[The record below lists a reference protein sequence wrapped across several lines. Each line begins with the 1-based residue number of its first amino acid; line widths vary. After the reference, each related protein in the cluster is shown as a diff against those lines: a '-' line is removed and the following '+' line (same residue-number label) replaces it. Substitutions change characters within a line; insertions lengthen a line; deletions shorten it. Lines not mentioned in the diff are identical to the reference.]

1 MDYKIIELYNVK
13 KYEMTGKS
21 WTITYHSFNK
31 IEESCSK
38 YFILE
43 KNESHNAFAHFFYE
57 CGPHVKVY
65 LELKKTIP
73 DLKLHLLEKKGFK
86 LLILSYLGVKEEDI
100 YYEMD
105 SSNRCY
111 LINKI
116 IDTEHYKIDT
126 EFHNN
131 VLEQYQYNFLPN
143 QSIEKTIPIL
153 ILPRQRKENYVG
165 NNRVYYTEQIENA
178 ILEIDPRNK
187 VLHTDTITDL
197 KEQIEI
203 IQKAY
208 IIIVSDGSPALVN
221 SLFAINS
228 HIIILGNILLVEQV
242 PNMPFFA
249 KIMELNSLH
258 NLSITSIPDYPIH
271 SNMFDID
278 MVKRHIN
285 DIMEMQI
292 NTRNL

>member
-38 YFILE
+38 YFIIE
-43 KNESHNAFAHFFYE
+43 KNDSHNAFAHFFYE
-57 CGPHVKVY
+57 CGSQVKVY
-65 LELKKTIP
+65 SELKRAIP
-73 DLKLHLLEKKGFK
+73 DLKFHLLEKKGFK

-100 YYEMD
+100 CYEMD

-116 IDTEHYKIDT
+116 IDSEHYKIDT

-153 ILPRQRKENYVG
+153 ILPRQGKENYVG

-197 KEQIEI
+197 KEQIEL
-203 IQKAY
+203 IQKSY
-208 IIIVSDGSPALVN
+208 IILVTDQSPALVN
-221 SLFAINS
+221 PLFAFNS
-228 HIIILGNILLVEQV
+228 HIIILGDYLEKVQCKENK
-242 PNMPFFA
+242 FFE
-249 KIMELNSLH
+249 KIMEINRRH
-258 NLSITSIPDYPIH
+258 NLSISSII
-271 SNMFDID
+271 S
-278 MVKRHIN
+278 
-285 DIMEMQI
+285 
-292 NTRNL
+292 